1 MPAKFRGA
9 NLAATMAFIRALDA
23 ILDLHPSGVTYRI
36 LNSGVAM
43 VKDKQ
48 SIVFSLSSP
57 SKAETNPCRSP
68 REDVFN
74 SVPGNGAN
82 YVITISL
89 SLTV

>member
-1 MPAKFRGA
+1 
-9 NLAATMAFIRALDA
+9 MAFIRSLVA
-23 ILDLHPSGVTYRI
+23 ILDFHLSGVTYRT

-48 SIVFSLSSP
+48 SVMSSFSSP

-74 SVPGNGAN
+74 SVPDNGAN
-82 YVITISL
+82 YVITIGL
-89 SLTV
+89 HLTV